1 MRNDLHQNGAPACY
15 ARPNRFEINLDAVAA
30 CTQQIRRRLG
40 EDVQFF
46 ATLKSN
52 GYGYGVLPV
61 AHTVLTS
68 GADALSLASLE
79 DAIALRKSGIRVPI
93 LVYAGVL
100 PSREV
105 LRAFQEYD
113 LIPTVHNQVVFN
125 EFLRFATKPLEVAV
139 KVDLG
144 SERIGVPFSA
154 AEEFIRNVHS
164 NPMFKVIV
172 VNSHPNVRGGAHS
185 REFLNKQY
193 REMTSLRQSLADLSP
208 QIKWFPIAS
217 SKVLRMMGASM
228 RSNAADPGAALFD
241 PLEPDEDSPHPFHA
255 LKSRIIE
262 IRTVEEVPFPEE
274 VVFDIR
280 KGMRVGVLPVG
291 YSDNIHR
298 VNAGCVLV
306 AGRRVP
312 ILEPASLEYVRIDLS
327 GVPEALVG
335 DEVVIVGQQGSERI
349 SPQEVMR
356 VQGAARVVDLAMDV
370 GQFIPRVYVSSA
382 DQA

>member
-1 MRNDLHQNGAPACY
+1 
-15 ARPNRFEINLDAVAA
+15 
-30 CTQQIRRRLG
+30 
-40 EDVQFF
+40 
-46 ATLKSN
+46 
-52 GYGYGVLPV
+52 
-61 AHTVLTS
+61 
-68 GADALSLASLE
+68 
-79 DAIALRKSGIRVPI
+79 
-93 LVYAGVL
+93 
-100 PSREV
+100 
-105 LRAFQEYD
+105 
-113 LIPTVHNQVVFN
+113 
-125 EFLRFATKPLEVAV
+125 
-139 KVDLG
+139 
-144 SERIGVPFSA
+144 
-154 AEEFIRNVHS
+154 
-164 NPMFKVIV
+164 MFKVIV

-193 REMTSLRQSLADLSP
+193 RQMTSLRQSLADLSP